1 MYKSLPL
8 IIFEQ
13 RFIFMKYL
21 KKMLLL
27 ITCSLFLFILYVELS
42 GRYILSTSDKRV
54 ITWYIR
60 SSNGLPENFNTFYN
74 TIYPNSLFQNSWSF
88 LGNAI
93 INPNSQKKEC
103 PCNQMASN
111 IFPGLEYQ
119 NKSSFDQFF
128 IARYIEHSYSQKD
141 CLNFNFRNFDF
152 LENRKGIENVSKS
165 LFNKDVKDLQPIEI
179 AEILALY
186 ENPVKNNRYR
196 NSERAKNRAEHFY
209 NLYSKNLKK

>member
-1 MYKSLPL
+1 
-8 IIFEQ
+8 
-13 RFIFMKYL
+13 MKYL
-21 KKMLLL
+21 KKILLF
-27 ITCSLFLFILYVELS
+27 IIFVAFLFVLYVELG
-42 GRYILSTSDKRV
+42 GRYILNTTDKRV

-60 SSNGLPENFNTFYN
+60 SSNKLPENFNSFYN
-74 TIYPNSLFQNSWSF
+74 TVYPKSLSQNSWSF
-88 LGNAI
+88 LGNTI
-93 INPNSQKKEC
+93 INPTSQKKEC
-103 PCNQMASN
+103 PCNQMVN
-111 IFPGLEYQ
+111 TIFPRLEYQ
-119 NKSSFDQFF
+119 NKVSFDQFL

-165 LFNKDVKDLQPIEI
+165 LFNKEVKDLQPIEI

-196 NSERAKNRAEHFY
+196 NPERTKNRTKHFY

>member
-1 MYKSLPL
+1 MIYL
-8 IIFEQ
+8 
-13 RFIFMKYL
+13 MKYL
-21 KKMLLL
+21 KKIL
-27 ITCSLFLFILYVELS
+27 LFIIIVIFSFVLYVELG
-42 GRYILSTSDKRV
+42 GRYILNTIDKRL
-54 ITWYIR
+54 ITWSVR
-60 SSNGLPENFNTFYN
+60 SSNKLPENFNTFYN
-74 TIYPNSLFQNSWSF
+74 IVYPNSLLQNSWIF

-93 INPNSQKKEC
+93 INQNSQKKEC

-111 IFPGLEYQ
+111 IFPRLGYQ
-119 NKSSFDQFF
+119 NKSSFDQFL

-165 LFNKDVKDLQPIEI
+165 LFNKEVKDLQPMEI

-196 NSERAKNRAEHFY
+196 SSERAKNRTEHFY
-209 NLYSKNLKK
+209 NLYSKNLKR